1 MIKPGK
7 LILIRHAPVKRK
19 EGFLPEH
26 NPDAIINK
34 DEFKNLSRNI
44 PEDSVWHVS
53 PLRRTMQT
61 ADGLSKYV
69 RNRKTIIDSNL
80 VEQNFGSWSG
90 MRISEVWKEL
100 RDNESQHNFSFLCP
114 EISSPNGDSFLD
126 QCKRIS
132 SWIENL
138 NFHESQVIVAITH
151 SGTIR
156 AALSYMLGIE
166 PDKAVGI
173 EIFPLSLSLFEVL
186 NEEDSPY
193 RGGRF
198 RLLGVNK

>member
-7 LILIRHAPVKRK
+7 LILIRHAPVKKK

-26 NPDAIINK
+26 NPGAIIND
-34 DEFKNLSRNI
+34 DEFKNLAKNI
-44 PEDSVWHVS
+44 PQDSVWYVS

-61 ADGLSKYV
+61 ADSLSKYV

-80 VEQNFGSWSG
+80 IEQNFGNWSG

-100 RDNESQHNFSFLCP
+100 RDNEGQHNFSFLCP
-114 EISSPNGDSFLD
+114 EISPPNGDSFLD

-132 SWIENL
+132 RWIENL
-138 NFHESQVIVAITH
+138 NFNDSQVIVAITH
-151 SGTIR
+151 SGVIR
-156 AALSYMLGIE
+156 AALSHMLEIE

-173 EIFPLSLSLFEVL
+173 EILPLSLSLLEVL
-186 NEEDSPY
+186 NEEDCIH

>member
-7 LILIRHAPVKRK
+7 LILIRHASVKKK

-26 NPDAIINK
+26 NPEAIIN
-34 DEFKNLSRNI
+34 DNEFKKLSRNI

-61 ADGLSKYV
+61 ADCLSKYV
-69 RNRKTIIDSNL
+69 GSRRTIIDNDL
-80 VEQNFGSWSG
+80 VEQNFGKWSG
-90 MRISEVWKEL
+90 RRISEVWKEL
-100 RDNESQHNFSFLCP
+100 KYNKSQHNFSFLCP

-132 SWIENL
+132 NWIESL
-138 NFHESQVIVAITH
+138 NFHDSQVIVAITH
-151 SGTIR
+151 SGVIR
-156 AALSYMLGIE
+156 AALSHILGIE

-173 EIFPLSLSLFEVL
+173 EILPLSVSLFEVL
-186 NEEDSPY
+186 NEEDCTF